1 MDTVKVGDLVRW
13 NGGWSVHN
21 DWGIILRP
29 RPEISKNNPALG
41 THFDVNFF
49 RWFGSPVSGKVMTVK
64 ESHVTLLK
72 ASDGQ

>member
-13 NGGWSVHN
+13 NGGWSTHN

-29 RPEISKNNPALG
+29 RPEISQNNPSLG

-49 RWFGSPVSGKVMTVK
+49 HWFGSPVNGKVMTVRA
-64 ESHVTLLK
+64 SHVTLLR

>member
-1 MDTVKVGDLVRW
+1 MKVGDLVRW
-13 NGGWSVHN
+13 NGGWFAHNDWN

-49 RWFGSPVSGKVMTVK
+49 YWLGSPVSGKVMTVK